1 MRTKKEYLLE
11 LINGSYR
18 LSGSVFP
25 PYQQRHP
32 IIDGTTTY
40 LQLLNEDDWDDTIA
54 LQGIMAIYKPLLA
67 HWYMN
72 KSSNPSAE
80 LEVLQALVNELLQM
94 ILPKRMKTHA
104 PSLSLNDIG
113 AIEARIKDPNS
124 PQNHSETI
132 YSITLLLILGKVP
145 IFDWLL
151 PSKDWS
157 VLDGKYFAYGLN
169 KIPLLNTAQ
178 KLIALQKENHLKT
191 LQYLLN
197 YFPQNFHDDSLLSQ
211 INNKKV
217 KCQNAIFNA
226 FWMFHDKGLLMP
238 DNMACIT
245 NLLTPLRFDSA
256 DNITFSAQEF
266 LLLAQEGFLTDVD
279 KATIGSYSQDTWTKN
294 ARIHVHILTKLNEAN
309 LLRPNY
315 KAIALSGHRNRYN
328 NHSLIQEYAC
338 NGLIKLEKAQILT
351 TDNAQ
356 AIQKANTAGATYEPE
371 HAASLIIYLN
381 KINALNAVTRAQY
394 LTPNYLQKPLEVFR
408 LLERLDKANLLEA
421 RFTYI
426 LGYSEHLTENSLNL
440 LHDMPDHLFTSE
452 LWHEIESII
461 EYYLNLDIDALLE
474 LSQQAILMY
483 LRDVLNTQQIH
494 AFVPPEPIID
504 IPVPPIV
511 RYQWGK
517 SQTTHAPSVEDT
529 TTSSWFRLEKRYP
542 LSVAEIA
549 ANVDKF
555 EQFARII
562 TSNDFITRIGEQ
574 ECKAAQICLMGLITE
589 ASVVN
594 SKEKH
599 TKFPTSK
606 MLALIWEAL
615 IDTTIHDKTIG
626 LDAKEHLI
634 RELSNAQQGAYDGA
648 NGESC
653 FDGKTHEL
661 LNGLNGIHP
670 DVKIVLINQT
680 TIADLILSYAKK
692 ILKESFLH
700 HMQQASMPQL
710 ERQAWYESCLK
721 QTEEAVIHHCQSRL
735 EEAEVSPENI
745 TLFITEIT
753 KPHSNASL
761 SWIKTGLQALRANS
775 YEYILAVL
783 EETYK
788 NHSNALYMKLIA
800 ESLEQQFW
808 TALQARPDNRGLH
821 QAMITWLTQGNHHE
835 MARQLNFPPAIIENK
850 ITATLQ
856 HLGID
861 PNIGIKQTQ
870 LFDDYYETIT
880 CPCPVDNALL
890 NHIDFI
896 FKINNNV
903 NAAIESMQT
912 WIQNHAKLTSILHR
926 IIINHFIEIYQLE
939 QKLLQNK
946 EAIFNIGLLS
956 QNAVHAIIQDI
967 AAYYQSIVDCRGTIM
982 PNNGQPLL
990 KKLSQ
995 LDNMID
1001 NALIDEKAYQ
1011 IERFFPVWF
1020 AALEEKNFLVMEQLY
1035 QAFCDPKLLSWVTVV
1050 VRNIMTNPDII
1061 LSTGERGKNLSPYD
1075 INCLFLYAM
1084 LCKPHQWME
1093 NFAPHLQI
1101 TCDFVNN
1108 FDEHD
1113 ALAGKEQHIKRDSY
1127 PPILM
1132 THLSDLLQW
1141 QKWLVTPYDPQNI
1154 QPVIPSNIFILPQQV
1169 EPVADTQN
1177 PINHL
1182 LLNEAEIPV
1191 VIVPKATLNHNVETT
1206 AIVENT
1212 SPAPITDQSTHETQL
1227 DFKQFCDAFNGKFS
1241 NTNSTGIIKIKQKIT
1256 QLLDNELS
1264 DVDNYSALSAYMKLI
1279 SKQRTNYTLWNIWA
1293 RSNLFGNG
1301 RSNDVDTVYHV
1312 MKADDFNLTSDAG
1325 LNKLLAICGIPEN
1338 CSNVGSRPNRP
1349 S

>member
-11 LINGSYR
+11 LIHKTYR
-18 LSGSVFP
+18 LSRSAFP
-25 PYQQRHP
+25 RYQQRHP
-32 IIDGTTTY
+32 IIDDTTTY
-40 LQLLNEDDWDDTIA
+40 LQLLNEDYWDDTIA
-54 LQGIMAIYKPLLA
+54 LQGIMTIYKPLLA
-67 HWYMN
+67 QWYMN

-94 ILPKRMKTHA
+94 IFPTRMKTHA

-113 AIEARIKDPNS
+113 AVEARIKDPSS

-145 IFDWLL
+145 VFDWLL

-157 VLDGKYFAYGLN
+157 VLGGKYFAYGLN
-169 KIPLLNTAQ
+169 KMPLLDTAQ
-178 KLIALQKENHLKT
+178 KLIALQKENNLKT

-197 YFPQNFHDDSLLSQ
+197 HFPRNFHDDSLLSH

-217 KCQNAIFNA
+217 QCQNAIFNA
-226 FWMFHDKGLLMP
+226 FWMFHDKGLLIP

-245 NLLTPLRFDSA
+245 NLLTPFQFDSA
-256 DNITFSAQEF
+256 DNITFSSQEF
-266 LLLAQEGFLTDVD
+266 LLLAQKGFLTDVD
-279 KATIGSYSQDTWTKN
+279 KVTIGSYSQDTRTKN

-309 LLRPNY
+309 LLRPSY

-356 AIQKANTAGATYEPE
+356 AIQKANTADATYEPE

-381 KINALNAVTRAQY
+381 KINALNAETRAQY

-421 RFTYI
+421 KFTYI
-426 LGYSEHLTENSLNL
+426 LEYSEHLTEDSLNL
-440 LHDMPDHLFTSE
+440 LHDMPNHLFTSE

-461 EYYLNLDIDALLE
+461 EYYLNLDIDIDALLE

-483 LRDVLNTQQIH
+483 LLDVLNTQQIH
-494 AFVPPEPIID
+494 AFVPLEPIID
-504 IPVPPIV
+504 IPVPPLV

-542 LSVAEIA
+542 LSAAEIA

-555 EQFARII
+555 EQFAQTI
-562 TSNDFITRIGEQ
+562 TSDDFIARIGEQ
-574 ECKAAQICLMGLITE
+574 ECKAAQICAMGLITE
-589 ASVVN
+589 ARGAN

-670 DVKIVLINQT
+670 DVKIVLINKT

-692 ILKESFLH
+692 ILKENFLH

-721 QTEEAVIHHCQSRL
+721 QTEEAVIHCCQSRL

-753 KPHSNASL
+753 KPQSNASL
-761 SWIKTGLQALRANS
+761 SWIETGLQALRANN

-808 TALQARPDNRGLH
+808 KALQTRPDNRGLH

-835 MARQLNFPPAIIENK
+835 MARQLNFSPAIIENK

-870 LFDDYYETIT
+870 LVDDYYESIT

-896 FKINNNV
+896 FKINNNG

-912 WIQNHAKLTSILHR
+912 WIQNHAKLTAIPHR
-926 IIINHFIEIYQLE
+926 IIINHFIKIYQIE

-956 QNAVHAIIQDI
+956 QKAFHAIIQDI
-967 AAYYQSIVDCRGTIM
+967 TAYYQSIVDCRGTIM
-982 PNNGQPLL
+982 PQNGQLLL

-995 LDNMID
+995 FL
-1001 NALIDEKAYQ
+1001 
-1011 IERFFPVWF
+1011 PVWF
-1020 AALEEKNFLVMEQLY
+1020 AALEEKNFLVM
-1035 QAFCDPKLLSWVTVV
+1035 D
-1050 VRNIMTNPDII
+1050 
-1061 LSTGERGKNLSPYD
+1061 
-1075 INCLFLYAM
+1075 
-1084 LCKPHQWME
+1084 
-1093 NFAPHLQI
+1093 
-1101 TCDFVNN
+1101 
-1108 FDEHD
+1108 
-1113 ALAGKEQHIKRDSY
+1113 
-1127 PPILM
+1127 
-1132 THLSDLLQW
+1132 
-1141 QKWLVTPYDPQNI
+1141 
-1154 QPVIPSNIFILPQQV
+1154 
-1169 EPVADTQN
+1169 
-1177 PINHL
+1177 
-1182 LLNEAEIPV
+1182 
-1191 VIVPKATLNHNVETT
+1191 
-1206 AIVENT
+1206 VENT
-1212 SPAPITDQSTHETQL
+1212 SPAPITDQPTHETQF

-1241 NTNSTGIIKIKQKIT
+1241 NTNSTGIIKIKEKIT

-1264 DVDNYSALSAYMKLI
+1264 DIDNYSILSAYMKLI
-1279 SKQRTNYTLWNIWA
+1279 AKQRTNYTLWNIWA
-1293 RSNLFGNG
+1293 RSSLFGGG
-1301 RSNDVDTVYHV
+1301 RSNDVDIVYNM
-1312 MKADDFNLTSDAG
+1312 MKADDFNLTPDAG

-1338 CSNVGSRPNRP
+1338 CSNVGSRPNGPR
-1349 S
+1349 